1 MTKPFNL
8 IKFILSWEGGY
19 VNDPDDRGGE
29 TNKGITIGTWKAAGF
44 DTFRKIP
51 VLQVGKK
58 CYTNVTKS
66 LYEMT
71 DTQWEYVFKKYYWD
85 RWKADEI
92 KNQSVANLLVDWV
105 WGSGVWGIKYPQ
117 ALLKVTQDGIVGPKT
132 LAALNS
138 QDPEELFKRLVK
150 EREAYIERLVLRSP
164 KNKKFEKGWY
174 RRLYSIQYGNLVLNG
189 GVVINE

>member
-1 MTKPFNL
+1 MAKSLNL

-117 ALLKVTQDGIVGPKT
+117 VLLKVTQDGIVGPKT

-138 QDPEELFKRLVK
+138 QDPEELFKKLVK

-174 RRLYSIQYGNLVLNG
+174 RRLYSIQYGNLILNDG
-189 GVVINE
+189 QVINE

>member
-1 MTKPFNL
+1 MANFSNL
-8 IKFILSWEGGY
+8 KKFILSWEGGY
-19 VNDPDDRGGE
+19 VNDPDDSGGE
-29 TNKGITIGTWKAAGF
+29 TNKGITIGTWKTAGF

-71 DTQWEYVFKKYYWD
+71 DAQWEYVFKKYYWD

-138 QDPEELFKRLVK
+138 QDPEGLFKRLVR

-189 GVVINE
+189 GTVINE

>member
-1 MTKPFNL
+1 MTKPLNL